1 MAASTMSQHFRLVFA
16 WITVAIFLLFGK
28 KWLGDDM
35 PGALA
40 TVLFVWLFATMV
52 WSAFGAIKVADK
64 LAAILGEPLG
74 SLVLTL
80 TIIGLEGVLIGIAI
94 LTSESGATMGR
105 DTLLGANMIMINLAG
120 GLALFLGGLRHVEQS
135 YNFQGTSAYLAV
147 VITLCV
153 IGFILPNYTEATP
166 HGSVT
171 AIQSAGI
178 ICLTLFMYVTFLLL
192 QIGRHKH
199 FFVEADSA
207 EQTSAAPA
215 GASTSGSSD
224 LSPNAD
230 QGQIGMLAL
239 QLLAGVVPV
248 LLLGKFLT
256 TLLDYASDNLGTP
269 PALGG
274 VILALIVVSP
284 KLVSSI
290 KAGLANEPQRA
301 INLALG
307 SCAPAMGV
315 ILPIILGIGLIS
327 GKTIIMGVV
336 PSEVILLALT
346 LVLATLTF
354 SGPRTTLLEGA
365 AHLTVFVMYLVL
377 MFSP

>member
-1 MAASTMSQHFRLVFA
+1 MPQHLRLIIA
-16 WITVAIFLLFGK
+16 WVTVAVFLLFGGR
-28 KWLGDDM
+28 WVTDQMTG
-35 PGALA
+35 GVAA
-40 TVLFVWLFATMV
+40 VLFLWLFATMV

-64 LAAILGEPLG
+64 LAEILGEPLG

-94 LTSESGATMGR
+94 LTSDSGATIGR
-105 DTLLGANMIMINLAG
+105 DTLFGANMIMINLAG
-120 GLALFLGGLRHVEQS
+120 GLALFLGGLRHIEQS

-153 IGFILPNYTEATP
+153 LGFILPNYTEAVP

-171 AIQSAGI
+171 GVQAAGLMA
-178 ICLTLFMYVTFLLL
+178 LTLFIYVTFLIL

-199 FFVEADSA
+199 FFIDAESA
-207 EQTSAAPA
+207 ETTEVQPAGLPESDSGVSAAKGKPGIPA
-215 GASTSGSSD
+215 LG
-224 LSPNAD
+224 
-230 QGQIGMLAL
+230 
-239 QLLAGVVPV
+239 LLLVAGVVPV
-248 LLLGKFLT
+248 LLLGKYLT
-256 TLLDYASDNLGTP
+256 SLLDYASDNLGTP

-284 KLVSSI
+284 KMISAI
-290 KAGLANEPQRA
+290 KAGLANQPQRA
-301 INLALG
+301 VNLALG

-315 ILPIILGIGLIS
+315 ILPIILAIGLVT
-327 GKTIIMGVV
+327 GKTVILGVV

-346 LVLATLTF
+346 LVLAALTF

>member
-1 MAASTMSQHFRLVFA
+1 MSVRLIVA
-16 WITVAIFLLFGK
+16 W
-28 KWLGDDM
+28 
-35 PGALA
+35 A
-40 TVLFVWLFATMV
+40 TVVLFLAFGGGWLAEPIAPATAGILFVWLFATMV

-64 LAAILGEPLG
+64 LAVILGEPLG

-94 LTSESGATMGR
+94 LTSDAGATIGR
-105 DTLLGANMIMINLAG
+105 DTLLGANMIMINFAG
-120 GLALFLGGLRHVEQS
+120 GLALFLGGLKHREQT

-153 IGFILPNYTEATP
+153 IGFILPNYTEAKPT
-166 HGSVT
+166 GSVT
-171 AIQSAGI
+171 TVQAAGI
-178 ICLTLFMYVTFLLL
+178 VIVTLFIYVTFLLL
-192 QIGRHKH
+192 QIGRHQH
-199 FFVEADSA
+199 FFVEPDPASNVKS
-207 EQTSAAPA
+207 EAPA
-215 GASTSGSSD
+215 KAAGDAFAEKKG
-224 LSPNAD
+224 
-230 QGQIGMLAL
+230 GIGKLAI
-239 QLLAGVVPV
+239 LLVAGVVPV
-248 LLLGKFLT
+248 LLLGKYLT
-256 TLLDYASDNLGTP
+256 TILDHASAKLGTP

-274 VILALIVVSP
+274 VIIALIVVSP
-284 KLVSSI
+284 KLMSSI

-301 INLALG
+301 ANLALG

-315 ILPIILGIGLIS
+315 ILPIILCIGLAT

-346 LVLATLTF
+346 LVLSALTF

-365 AHLTVFVMYLVL
+365 AHLVIFVVYIVL